1 MAQLLQYKDQNSKC
15 IIKTNV
21 KRKEDAMKTI
31 IGIIAVL
38 GTTTSLALAGE
49 SAEATGTSLLVFL
62 FLGFGALII
71 VCQLIPGV
79 LLFCSMLKGLFAKS
93 FKESMPVAD
102 DGIGETV

>member
-1 MAQLLQYKDQNSKC
+1 MANISSK
-15 IIKTNV
+15 TTV

-38 GTTTSLALAGE
+38 GATTSLALAGE
-49 SAEATGTSLLVFL
+49 SVEATGTSLLVFL

-93 FKESMPVAD
+93 LNESMQIAD
-102 DGIGETV
+102 DTIGKTL